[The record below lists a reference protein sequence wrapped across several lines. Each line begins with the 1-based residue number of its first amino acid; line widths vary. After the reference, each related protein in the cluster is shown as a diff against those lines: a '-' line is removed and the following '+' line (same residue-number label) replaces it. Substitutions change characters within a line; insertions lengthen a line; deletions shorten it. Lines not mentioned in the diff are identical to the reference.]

1 MQFCSTQDEFVRRY
15 ENVKRK
21 RRQEEDMRMKEH
33 LERTPQDKR
42 VVKTEILK
50 GKQFKL
56 ILFLTERV
64 LNNVKTKGNKKN
76 GAKRKPRQENEM
88 WREEKRR
95 RSQEKEMPKDKDA
108 KRKRLQRKA
117 AETTSVSRDSGDI
130 RKSLS
135 G

>member
-1 MQFCSTQDEFVRRY
+1 VLCASFVVQEGIVQFCSTQDEFVRRY

-76 GAKRKPRQENEM
+76 GAKRKPCQENVM
-88 WREEKRR
+88 WREENVKRR
-95 RSQEKEMPKDKDA
+95 RCQ
-108 KRKRLQRKA
+108 
-117 AETTSVSRDSGDI
+117 
-130 RKSLS
+130 
-135 G
+135 